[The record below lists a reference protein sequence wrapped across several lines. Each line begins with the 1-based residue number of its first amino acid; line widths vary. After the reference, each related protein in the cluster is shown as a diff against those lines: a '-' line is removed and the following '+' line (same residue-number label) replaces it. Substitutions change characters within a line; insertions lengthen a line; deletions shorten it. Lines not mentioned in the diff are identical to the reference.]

1 MNSAITITKVY
12 LLLHVRSVGNLVEA
26 IFLFLSEQRR
36 MREVVFFLE
45 FNLFWQTCRFHLFFS
60 HFTNSMQMHCP
71 FHEPISFLYSSPV
84 QNSAANDP
92 GKFSAEKKNL
102 SDTVGMRKN
111 R

>member
-12 LLLHVRSVGNLVEA
+12 LLLHVRSVGDLVEA
-26 IFLFLSEQRR
+26 IFLFLSYRR

-45 FNLFWQTCRFHLFFS
+45 FNLLWQTCRFHLFFS
-60 HFTNSMQMHCP
+60 HFTNSMQLHCP
-71 FHEPISFLYSSPV
+71 FHEPISFLYSSLV

-92 GKFSAEKKNL
+92 SKLSAKKKNL
-102 SDTVGMRKN
+102 SDTIGMRRN